1 MKIGNVELQNNIFL
15 APMAGV
21 TDLPFRRIC
30 KKYGAG
36 LVYSEMVSAKGLYY
50 SDKKTSELMRIASDE
65 RPCAIQI
72 FGSDPEIMAEIVPK
86 VMEYKPEIIDINMG
100 CPAPKI
106 VNNGDGSAL
115 LKNPE
120 LIGRIVRAVTDASPV
135 PVTVKIRKGWNSGS
149 VNAVEAAK
157 IIEENGA
164 AAVTVH
170 GRTRE
175 EYYSG
180 AADWDIIREV
190 KQAVSIPVIG
200 NGDIWQA
207 EDAKRLIEYTGC
219 DAVMVARGAQGNPF
233 IFRQINELFNRGSV
247 SFRPTPKERL
257 AQALEHA
264 EALAEFKGE
273 QRGIKESRKHI
284 AWYIKGLPNA
294 SRIKGEIFKICDIAS
309 MRDILTEY
317 INSIRE

>member
-1 MKIGNVELQNNIFL
+1 MKIGNIELENNVFL

-30 KKYGAG
+30 KSYGAG

-50 SDKKTSELMRIASDE
+50 NDKKTAELMQINNDE

-72 FGSDPEIMAEIVPK
+72 FGSDPEIMAEVVPK
-86 VMEYKPEIIDINMG
+86 VMEYRPEIIDINMG
-100 CPAPKI
+100 CPTPKI

-120 LIGRIVRAVTDASPV
+120 LIGKIVRAVSDASPV
-135 PVTVKIRKGWNSGS
+135 PVTVKIRKGWDGDSI
-149 VNAVEAAK
+149 NAVEAAK

-164 AAVTVH
+164 AAVAVH
-170 GRTRE
+170 GRTRA

-180 AADWDIIREV
+180 TADWDIIRRV
-190 KQAVSIPVIG
+190 KDAVSIPVIG
-200 NGDIWQA
+200 NGDIWSA
-207 EDAKRLIEYTGC
+207 DDAKQLIDFTGC

-233 IFRQINELFNRGSV
+233 IFRQINELMETGCV
-247 SFRPTPKERL
+247 SYSPSPIERL
-257 AQALEHA
+257 SQALGHA
-264 EALAEFKGE
+264 EALVLSKGE
-273 QRGIKESRKHI
+273 ARGVKESRKHI

-294 SRIKGEIFKICDIAS
+294 SKIKSEIFKVSDIGT
-309 MRDILTEY
+309 MRSILSEY
-317 INSIRE
+317 IGSLQ